1 LIASGLATPVNDVL
15 LDAAVNDPEAAIAMM
30 LGWGFGPAGQL
41 HQGPIPGNSMVSA
54 GRKVMRGHTPNTLA
68 ADLRACNAYQNGTQA
83 ASMVAVPVQVIVAG
97 EDRMAPRKATD
108 ELIAH
113 LHGPDVALIAESGH
127 IVQQEAPDKCRSLLK
142 GFIFSNNPA
151 M

>member
-1 LIASGLATPVNDVL
+1 
-15 LDAAVNDPEAAIAMM
+15 
-30 LGWGFGPAGQL
+30 
-41 HQGPIPGNSMVSA
+41 
-54 GRKVMRGHTPNTLA
+54 
-68 ADLRACNAYQNGTQA
+68 
-83 ASMVAVPVQVIVAG
+83 VQVIVAG